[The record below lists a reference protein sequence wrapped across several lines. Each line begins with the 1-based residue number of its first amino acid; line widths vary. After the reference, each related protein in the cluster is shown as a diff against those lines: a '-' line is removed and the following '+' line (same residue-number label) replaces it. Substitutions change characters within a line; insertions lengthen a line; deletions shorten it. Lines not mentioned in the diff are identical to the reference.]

1 MKCAASIIL
10 AMGAAVLANPMPKNG
25 NNAAAAAGGKNNANG
40 NVDAALQQ
48 KVAGT
53 IQNWLNDI
61 AAVNSFVDT
70 AGQLQN
76 NQDISDAA
84 AQAFVAAQDEGTS
97 NTDLGNDVQLD
108 ASGLAASQALQD
120 QFNII
125 GPAINDTISN
135 PQNLQK
141 NLDAIN
147 GARCPPPAGNGA
159 IFEEAAVQQSA
170 AAAAGIQAATPAL
183 PNACQVL
190 AQKQVD
196 AAGKNNNN
204 NANAADANAADA
216 NAADANAADA
226 NADCAGAAAAAAKG
240 AAKDEQN

>member
-1 MKCAASIIL
+1 MKCTAGVIL
-10 AMGAAVLANPMPKNG
+10 AMCAAVLANPMPKNG
-25 NNAAAAAGGKNNANG
+25 KNAAGAAAAAGNNNANA
-40 NVDAALQQ
+40 NVDAATQQ

-61 AAVNSFVDT
+61 AAVNNFVDT

-125 GPAINDTISN
+125 GPAINDTITN

-147 GARCPPPAGNGA
+147 GAR
-159 IFEEAAVQQSA
+159 
-170 AAAAGIQAATPAL
+170 
-183 PNACQVL
+183 
-190 AQKQVD
+190 
-196 AAGKNNNN
+196 
-204 NANAADANAADA
+204 
-216 NAADANAADA
+216 
-226 NADCAGAAAAAAKG
+226 
-240 AAKDEQN
+240 

>member
-1 MKCAASIIL
+1 MKCTASVIL
-10 AMGAAVLANPMPKNG
+10 AMCAAVLATPMPKNG
-25 NNAAAAAGGKNNANG
+25 NNAASAAGGNNAAAAAGGNNNNNANG
-40 NVDAALQQ
+40 NVNAATQQ

-141 NLDAIN
+141 NST
-147 GARCPPPAGNGA
+147 
-159 IFEEAAVQQSA
+159 AVVWD
-170 AAAAGIQAATPAL
+170 P
-183 PNACQVL
+183 
-190 AQKQVD
+190 
-196 AAGKNNNN
+196 
-204 NANAADANAADA
+204 
-216 NAADANAADA
+216 
-226 NADCAGAAAAAAKG
+226 
-240 AAKDEQN
+240 

>member
-1 MKCAASIIL
+1 MKCIAGVVL
-10 AMGAAVLANPMPKNG
+10 ALGAAVLANPMPKNG
-25 NNAAAAAGGKNNANG
+25 NNAAAAAAGGNNNGNNNANG
-40 NVDAALQQ
+40 NVDAAVQQ

-70 AGQLQN
+70 AGQLNN

-108 ASGLAASQALQD
+108 ASGLAASQALLD

-147 GARCPPPAGNGA
+147 GAR
-159 IFEEAAVQQSA
+159 
-170 AAAAGIQAATPAL
+170 
-183 PNACQVL
+183 
-190 AQKQVD
+190 
-196 AAGKNNNN
+196 
-204 NANAADANAADA
+204 
-216 NAADANAADA
+216 
-226 NADCAGAAAAAAKG
+226 
-240 AAKDEQN
+240 

>member
-1 MKCAASIIL
+1 MKCTAGVML
-10 AMGAAVLANPMPKNG
+10 VMGAAVLANPMPKNG
-25 NNAAAAAGGKNNANG
+25 NNNAAAAAGSNNNNAAAAAAGGNTNNANA
-40 NVDAALQQ
+40 NVDAATQQ

-61 AAVNSFVDT
+61 AAVNNFVDT

-108 ASGLAASQALQD
+108 ASGLAASQALLD

-125 GPAINDTISN
+125 GPAINDTITN

-147 GARCPPPAGNGA
+147 GAR
-159 IFEEAAVQQSA
+159 
-170 AAAAGIQAATPAL
+170 
-183 PNACQVL
+183 
-190 AQKQVD
+190 
-196 AAGKNNNN
+196 
-204 NANAADANAADA
+204 
-216 NAADANAADA
+216 
-226 NADCAGAAAAAAKG
+226 
-240 AAKDEQN
+240 

>member
-1 MKCAASIIL
+1 MKCTAGVVL
-10 AMGAAVLANPMPKNG
+10 AMAAAILANPMPKNG
-25 NNAAAAAGGKNNANG
+25 NNAASAAAGNNAAAAAAGGNNNNANG
-40 NVDAALQQ
+40 NVNAATQQ

-147 GARCPPPAGNGA
+147 GAR
-159 IFEEAAVQQSA
+159 
-170 AAAAGIQAATPAL
+170 
-183 PNACQVL
+183 
-190 AQKQVD
+190 
-196 AAGKNNNN
+196 
-204 NANAADANAADA
+204 
-216 NAADANAADA
+216 
-226 NADCAGAAAAAAKG
+226 
-240 AAKDEQN
+240 

>member
-1 MKCAASIIL
+1 MKCIAGIVL
-10 AMGAAVLANPMPKNG
+10 AMGASVLATPMPKNG
-25 NNAAAAAGGKNNANG
+25 NNAASGNNAGAAAAGAAAAGGNNANA
-40 NVDAALQQ
+40 NVDAATQQ

-61 AAVNSFVDT
+61 AAVNNFVDT
-70 AGQLQN
+70 AGRLQD
-76 NQDISDAA
+76 NQAISDAA

-125 GPAINDTISN
+125 GPAINDTITN

-147 GARCPPPAGNGA
+147 GAR
-159 IFEEAAVQQSA
+159 
-170 AAAAGIQAATPAL
+170 
-183 PNACQVL
+183 
-190 AQKQVD
+190 
-196 AAGKNNNN
+196 
-204 NANAADANAADA
+204 
-216 NAADANAADA
+216 
-226 NADCAGAAAAAAKG
+226 
-240 AAKDEQN
+240 

>member
-1 MKCAASIIL
+1 MCIVLSHIQPILHNANIVNNLKMKCTAGIVL
-10 AMGAAVLANPMPKNG
+10 AMGAAVLATPMPKNG
-25 NNAAAAAGGKNNANG
+25 NNAAAAAAAAGAAGGNNNNNNANA
-40 NVDAALQQ
+40 NVDAATQQ

-61 AAVNSFVDT
+61 AAVNNFVDT

-108 ASGLAASQALQD
+108 ASGLAAAQALQD

-147 GARCPPPAGNGA
+147 GAR
-159 IFEEAAVQQSA
+159 
-170 AAAAGIQAATPAL
+170 
-183 PNACQVL
+183 
-190 AQKQVD
+190 
-196 AAGKNNNN
+196 
-204 NANAADANAADA
+204 
-216 NAADANAADA
+216 
-226 NADCAGAAAAAAKG
+226 
-240 AAKDEQN
+240 

>member
-1 MKCAASIIL
+1 MKCTAGVVL
-10 AMGAAVLANPMPKNG
+10 AMCAAVLANPMPKNG
-25 NNAAAAAGGKNNANG
+25 NNAAAAAGGNNNANNAAAAAAAAGGQNNANG
-40 NVDAALQQ
+40 NVDAAVQQ

-147 GARCPPPAGNGA
+147 GAR
-159 IFEEAAVQQSA
+159 
-170 AAAAGIQAATPAL
+170 
-183 PNACQVL
+183 
-190 AQKQVD
+190 
-196 AAGKNNNN
+196 
-204 NANAADANAADA
+204 
-216 NAADANAADA
+216 
-226 NADCAGAAAAAAKG
+226 
-240 AAKDEQN
+240 

>member
-1 MKCAASIIL
+1 MKCSAGVIL
-10 AMGAAVLANPMPKNG
+10 AMCAAVLANPMPKNG
-25 NNAAAAAGGKNNANG
+25 NNAAAAAAGSNNAGAAAAAGNNNANA
-40 NVDAALQQ
+40 NVDAATQQ

-61 AAVNSFVDT
+61 AAVNNFVDT
-70 AGQLQN
+70 AGQLKN

-125 GPAINDTISN
+125 GPAINDTITN

-147 GARCPPPAGNGA
+147 GAR
-159 IFEEAAVQQSA
+159 
-170 AAAAGIQAATPAL
+170 
-183 PNACQVL
+183 
-190 AQKQVD
+190 
-196 AAGKNNNN
+196 
-204 NANAADANAADA
+204 
-216 NAADANAADA
+216 
-226 NADCAGAAAAAAKG
+226 
-240 AAKDEQN
+240 